1 MKKILHSG
9 DFLDYNGNTIRVSFY
24 EEKHL
29 WISRKNLID
38 LPQAGCELEVEV
50 WSDAGTANIVSTP
63 TSWINITPIT
73 RYNNKDGYITTKYKI
88 VITSRTTGLTG
99 RTASLKVSV
108 SLNAGEDFSG
118 YDTTKLSDT
127 ITIKQN

>member
-38 LPQAGCELEVEV
+38 LPHAGCELEVEV
-50 WSDAGTANIVSTP
+50 WSDAGTAGINPSSFNWVSATP
-63 TSWINITPIT
+63 TS
-73 RYNNKDGYITTKYKI
+73 RYTNKDGCIVTKYKI
-88 VITSRTTGLTG
+88 TVA
-99 RTASLKVSV
+99 ASQSNIVRGATLMAGVTLKT
-108 SLNAGEDFSG
+108 GEDFSG